1 MLSADRLLRVLV
13 IETPK
18 GSVGMAAE
26 ASFWENLL
34 PTGGGRPRADK
45 RGVYVGEALPPV
57 PRKLADK
64 IQAWEFIEMT
74 ELLPEFWAQKL
85 EEKEGQYG
93 SSSSRRKR
101 PVTDL
106 KTWLQCFAIYVGM
119 LLAKRPE
126 AVPELVSYMVAII
139 PLQKTM
145 LA

>member
-18 GSVGMAAE
+18 GGDGMAAE
-26 ASFWENLL
+26 AVAGFWENLL

-74 ELLPEFWAQKL
+74 ELLPEFWTQKL
-85 EEKEGQYG
+85 EEKEEQSG

-106 KTWLQCFAIYVGM
+106 IYVGM
-119 LLAKRPE
+119 LLAKHPE